1 MTDAKQAL
9 EVGMALQRL
18 LDVAHSAA
26 RGPDHIGPTQH
37 AHDMNRLRHVLDQDG
52 SALSEA
58 ASLLSSL
65 AEENERLRGAMRP
78 FLTLARAVTVD
89 GSPDFVHWARE
100 AKDWVVAFSFAGHSV
115 SIGDLR
121 ALTALTTHPAQ
132 PEGEGHDH

>member
-9 EVGMALQRL
+9 EVAEDLRIGLAEMAASCSVNMETWDRF
-18 LDVAHSAA
+18 S
-26 RGPDHIGPTQH
+26 
-37 AHDMNRLRHVLDQDG
+37 NNVLD
-52 SALSEA
+52 A

-65 AEENERLRGAMRP
+65 AEENERLRGALGP

-121 ALTALTTHPAQ
+121 ALAALTTHPAQ
-132 PEGEGHDH
+132 PEGEGHEC

>member
-9 EVGMALQRL
+9 EV
-18 LDVAHSAA
+18 VE
-26 RGPDHIGPTQH
+26 
-37 AHDMNRLRHVLDQDG
+37 RLREGAGRVARHCMRQAEHGDPGLISIPRHERDIDAIMEQ
-52 SALSEA
+52 A